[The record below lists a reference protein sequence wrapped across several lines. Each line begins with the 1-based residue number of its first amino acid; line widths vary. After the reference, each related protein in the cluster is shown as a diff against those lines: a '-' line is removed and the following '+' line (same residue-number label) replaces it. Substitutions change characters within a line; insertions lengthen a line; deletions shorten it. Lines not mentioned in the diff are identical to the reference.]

1 MARVRSG
8 LRLQR
13 ALSELSR
20 KNELLER
27 LALTDP
33 LTDLANRRAFSGS
46 MEAEMARARRSG
58 KGIGLLFLDLDR
70 FKAVNDGH
78 GHAVGDEVLVAV
90 ADLLRRHG
98 RRGDLTAR
106 MGGEEFAVLLPET
119 ESSNALVVAERIR
132 KAVEAEPVGRTVPL
146 SVTVSIGVAVAAAG
160 STESP
165 ESLLARADAALYR
178 AKGAGRNRVEAAPPP
193 ETQPPVAP

>member
-1 MARVRSG
+1 
-8 LRLQR
+8 
-13 ALSELSR
+13 
-20 KNELLER
+20 
-27 LALTDP
+27 
-33 LTDLANRRAFSGS
+33 
-46 MEAEMARARRSG
+46 
-58 KGIGLLFLDLDR
+58 
-70 FKAVNDGH
+70 
-78 GHAVGDEVLVAV
+78 VLVAV

-119 ESSNALVVAERIR
+119 ESGNALVVAERIR
-132 KAVEAEPVGRTVPL
+132 KAVEAEPVGRSVPI
-146 SVTVSIGVAVAAAG
+146 SVTVSIGVAVAGAG
-160 STESP
+160 ATESP